1 MTIDELI
8 QAARDRLDDTAGKKL
23 WSDAEL
29 TRYANDAEVQACLRA
44 EILFAGGG
52 SPLMDSD
59 NSDVC
64 AIAVIAG
71 QAQYPLHPS
80 ILRVNMAWMDSTNG
94 YLIQM
99 AEWNVYRHSAHV
111 QITSA
116 GPHAY
121 VVGRNAINL
130 YPQPASDD
138 TLRLEVCRLPLKP
151 IMQNGEKVSPEI
163 PEQFHMGLVDWMCS
177 MAFRKVDADS
187 RNDNLALMYEQRFT
201 AAFGVLPDVKA
212 QLQRKILPPNMRMTN
227 RRFTAGVQSRNGT
240 Y

>member
-1 MTIDELI
+1 
-8 QAARDRLDDTAGKKL
+8 
-23 WSDAEL
+23 
-29 TRYANDAEVQACLRA
+29 
-44 EILFAGGG
+44 
-52 SPLMDSD
+52 
-59 NSDVC
+59 
-64 AIAVIAG
+64 
-71 QAQYPLHPS
+71 
-80 ILRVNMAWMDSTNG
+80 
-94 YLIQM
+94 
-99 AEWNVYRHSAHV
+99 
-111 QITSA
+111 
-116 GPHAY
+116 
-121 VVGRNAINL
+121 
-130 YPQPASDD
+130 ASDD